1 MMKVTIGIN
10 GAGNMFDGQKI
21 KKLRTEQRLSL
32 KDLSDRSGV
41 SVSMISQIERR
52 NTDPT
57 LTTLYKLCKGLEV
70 SISTLLGTDEQ
81 ALQLVRKDERKT
93 VNFPQSNSKYELLT
107 PINEGTIEMIQIHLE
122 PGQEDQQL
130 VEHAGEECGY
140 VLQGEMTIVLG
151 DVEYILY
158 EGDSI
163 RFKSMTPHRFFNHT
177 EETTISVW
185 AMTGRVL

>member
-1 MMKVTIGIN
+1 
-10 GAGNMFDGQKI
+10 MFDGQKI

-57 LTTLYKLCKGLEV
+57 LTTLYKLCKGLDV

-93 VNFPQSNSKYELLT
+93 INFPQSNSKYELLT

-151 DVEYILY
+151 DDEHILY

-177 EETTISVW
+177 DETTISVW

>member
-1 MMKVTIGIN
+1 
-10 GAGNMFDGQKI
+10 MFDGQKI
-21 KKLRTEQRLSL
+21 KKLRSEQSLSL

-41 SVSMISQIERR
+41 SISMISQIERR

-57 LTTLYKLCKGLEV
+57 LTTLYKLCKGLDV

-93 VNFPQSNSKYELLT
+93 ISFPQSNSKYQLLT
-107 PINEGTIEMIQIHLE
+107 PINEGTIEMIMIHLE

-130 VEHAGEECGY
+130 VEHSGEECGY

-151 DVEYILY
+151 DDEHILY

-163 RFKSMTPHRFFNHT
+163 RFKSTTPHRFFNHST
-177 EETTISVW
+177 ETTISVW

>member
-1 MMKVTIGIN
+1 
-10 GAGNMFDGQKI
+10 MFDGQKI
-21 KKLRTEQRLSL
+21 KKLRTAQSLSL

-57 LTTLYKLCKGLEV
+57 LTTLYKLCKGLDV

-81 ALQLVRKDERKT
+81 ALQLVRKGEHKT
-93 VNFPQSNSKYELLT
+93 ISFPQSNSKYELLT
-107 PINEGTIEMIQIHLE
+107 PINEGTIEMIKIHLE

-130 VEHAGEECGY
+130 IEHSGEECGY
-140 VLQGEMTIVLG
+140 VLHGEMTIVLG
-151 DVEYILY
+151 EDEHILY

-177 EETTISVW
+177 DETAVSVW
-185 AMTGRVL
+185 SMTGRVL

>member
-41 SVSMISQIERR
+41 SISMISQIERR

-93 VNFPQSNSKYELLT
+93 INFPQSNSKYELLT